1 MIVCYKSLQYLTEST
16 AIPDALVSMHI
27 LLVEDDALL
36 ADSLSCSL
44 RLSGY
49 AVDCADNGESAV
61 IAQEHC
67 NFDLLILDLGLPK
80 LDGFAVLRQMR
91 AHRAPPVPVLIL
103 TARDGLEDRVRGLD
117 LGADDYLTKPFDLP
131 ELEARVRA
139 LLRRGRA
146 ATSATLA
153 LGPLTLDTAARRA
166 FIGLRDMDLPARE
179 LTVLEVLLLHSGT
192 AVSKEQMTDH
202 LYSWDQ
208 EVTPNAIEVYIHR
221 LRRKLEPIKIN
232 IRTLRGLGYL
242 LDDDIKTT

>member
-1 MIVCYKSLQYLTEST
+1 MR
-16 AIPDALVSMHI
+16 I
-27 LLVEDDALL
+27 LLVEDDAIL

-44 RLSGY
+44 RLSGH
-49 AVDCADNGESAV
+49 AVDSAKSGDRAV
-61 IAQEHC
+61 VVLEQFD
-67 NFDLLILDLGLPK
+67 FDLVILDLGLPK
-80 LDGFAVLRQMR
+80 LDGFDVLRRMR
-91 AHRAPPVPVLIL
+91 ARRSQVPVLIL

-139 LLRRGRA
+139 LLRRGRS
-146 ATSATLA
+146 ATSAKLT

-166 FIGLRDMDLPARE
+166 FVGELDMELPARE
-179 LTVLEVLLLHSGT
+179 VTVLEVLLLHSGT
-192 AVSKEQMTDH
+192 TVSKEQMTEH

-221 LRRKLEPIKIN
+221 LRKKLEPFNIT